1 MDYGYGYNKTYVDF
15 INKVET
21 NSKPTKVIVDI
32 EGNNDQN
39 DKVFLYKKETPIGD
53 EFITLRLA
61 LGDDFKTMFY
71 LLKMS
76 FFNDSITFEFQDGFD
91 ADDPD
96 KNIVDL
102 IKNLNDDL
110 DQTINVATNLG
121 SLDNNFAIN
130 TINEIK
136 TAINI

>member
-15 INKVET
+15 INKVEA
-21 NSKPTKVIVDI
+21 NSKPTKVIIDI

-61 LGDDFKTMFY
+61 LGDDYKTMFY
-71 LLKMS
+71 VLKMS
-76 FFNDSITFEFQDGFD
+76 FFNDNITFEFQDGFD

-136 TAINI
+136 TAINV

>member
-1 MDYGYGYNKTYVDF
+1 MDYEYNKAYIDF
-15 INKVET
+15 INKVEANT
-21 NSKPTKVIVDI
+21 KPTKVIIDI
-32 EGNNDQN
+32 EGNNDEH
-39 DKVFLYKKETPIGD
+39 DKIFLFKQDTPVGT
-53 EFITLRLA
+53 EFVTLRLA

-76 FFNDSITFEFQDGFD
+76 FFNDNTTFGFQDGFD

-96 KNIVDL
+96 KNIADL

-110 DQTINVATNLG
+110 DQTINFATNLG

-136 TAINI
+136 TAINA

>member
-1 MDYGYGYNKTYVDF
+1 MDYGYNKTYVDF
-15 INKVET
+15 INKVEA

-32 EGNNDQN
+32 EGNNDEN

-61 LGDDFKTMFY
+61 LGDDYKTMFY

-121 SLDNNFAIN
+121 YLDNNFAIN

-136 TAINI
+136 AAINA

>member
-1 MDYGYGYNKTYVDF
+1 M
-15 INKVET
+15 
-21 NSKPTKVIVDI
+21 
-32 EGNNDQN
+32 
-39 DKVFLYKKETPIGD
+39 FLYKKETPIGD

-61 LGDDFKTMFY
+61 LGDDYKTMFY
-71 LLKMS
+71 LLKMP

-110 DQTINVATNLG
+110 DQTVNVATNLG

-130 TINEIK
+130 TINGIK
-136 TAINI
+136 AVINA

>member
-15 INKVET
+15 INKVEA
-21 NSKPTKVIVDI
+21 NSKPTKVIIDI

-61 LGDDFKTMFY
+61 LGDDYKTMFY

-110 DQTINVATNLG
+110 DQTVNVATNLG
-121 SLDNNFAIN
+121 YLDNNFAIN
-130 TINEIK
+130 TINGIK
-136 TAINI
+136 AAINA

>member
-15 INKVET
+15 INKVEA
-21 NSKPTKVIVDI
+21 NSKPTKVIIDI

-53 EFITLRLA
+53 EFITLRFA
-61 LGDDFKTMFY
+61 LGDDYKTMFY

-110 DQTINVATNLG
+110 DQTVNVATNLG

-136 TAINI
+136 AAINA

>member
-21 NSKPTKVIVDI
+21 NSKPTKVIIDI

>member
-1 MDYGYGYNKTYVDF
+1 MDYGYNKAYIDF
-15 INKVET
+15 INKVEANT
-21 NSKPTKVIVDI
+21 KPTKVIVDI
-32 EGNNDQN
+32 EGNNDEN
-39 DKVFLYKKETPIGD
+39 DKVFLFKQDTPVGK

-76 FFNDSITFEFQDGFD
+76 FVNDNTTFDFQDGFD
-91 ADDPD
+91 SDDPD
-96 KNIVDL
+96 KNIADL

-110 DQTINVATNLG
+110 DQTINFATNLG

-136 TAINI
+136 AAINV

>member
-1 MDYGYGYNKTYVDF
+1 MDYGYNKTYIDF

-32 EGNNDQN
+32 EGNNDEN
-39 DKVFLYKKETPIGD
+39 DKVFLYKKETPVGD

-102 IKNLNDDL
+102 IKNLSNDL

-121 SLDNNFAIN
+121 YLDNNFAIN

-136 TAINI
+136 AAINV

>member
-15 INKVET
+15 INKVEA
-21 NSKPTKVIVDI
+21 NSKPTKVIIDI

-61 LGDDFKTMFY
+61 LGDDYKTMFY

-110 DQTINVATNLG
+110 DQTVNVATNLG

-130 TINEIK
+130 TINGIK
-136 TAINI
+136 AAINA